1 MLERFNDEIKVKHSR
16 GDNKEK
22 RNKNR
27 KEAIEK
33 NFDENL
39 EIDKPTFQSFIKN
52 NYLGDKKEKMLD
64 KKNSIDFSNANP
76 RNNNFMNELAFAG
89 EGIAEGFLEC
99 FNIERN
105 RAIEKYK
112 NQLHVIETKEGKS
125 QSKYYIGGFKDGKLN
140 RFTPFKKT
148 KDNLIKTVQENN
160 QKILQQQ
167 KTHRNKEIENQKTKE
182 QTQSLQR
189 ERKEE

>member
-1 MLERFNDEIKVKHSR
+1 MLERFNDEIKVEHSR

-22 RNKNR
+22 RNINR
-27 KEAIEK
+27 REAIEN

-39 EIDKPTFQSFIKN
+39 EIDKPTFQHFIKN

-64 KKNSIDFSNANP
+64 KTNLIDFSNANP
-76 RNNNFMNELAFAG
+76 RNSNLMNELAFAG

-99 FNIERN
+99 FNVERN
-105 RAIEKYK
+105 RALEKYK
-112 NQLHVIETKEGKS
+112 NQLHVIETKEDKG
-125 QSKYYIGGFKDGKLN
+125 QSRYYIGGFKDGKLN

-148 KDNLIKTVQENN
+148 KDNLIKTVQEKN

-167 KTHRNKEIENQKTKE
+167 KAHMNNAV
-182 QTQSLQR
+182 
-189 ERKEE
+189 EETLSESDDLMEFEEM